1 MASRAPLPPI
11 VCADISPD
19 ALGAARRN
27 ASAAGVDED
36 LTFEL
41 ADAAAL
47 ERRWDAGT
55 VCTNP
60 PYGERLQ
67 PRDLEKLYRDVGRA
81 FQRLHGW
88 SVVVLSGSPLF
99 SRALPWK
106 PAVSHRLFNGP
117 LEVRLLRYEIPEDRP
132 RGGPR

>member
-1 MASRAPLPPI
+1 MAPRAALPPI
-11 VCADISPD
+11 VCADVSPD

-36 LTFEL
+36 ITFER

-67 PRDLEKLYRDVGRA
+67 PRDLERVYRDFGRA
-81 FQRLHGW
+81 LQRLAGW

-117 LEVRLLRYEIPEDRP
+117 LEVRLLRYEIPEAR
-132 RGGPR
+132 R